1 MFVNGQSFSQ
11 LKQTCLELA
20 TLNIKL
26 NPLKDG
32 AKTKGNIA
40 YILLD
45 NTNKSAE
52 MFFPFENKGIILTKT
67 ADGNWN
73 NGDYKLNAW
82 KGYVIQKNGKAIFGG
97 TGL

>member
-1 MFVNGQSFSQ
+1 M
-11 LKQTCLELA
+11 ELS

-32 AKTKGNIA
+32 VKTKGNVA
-40 YILLD
+40 YVLFD

-52 MFFPFENKGIILTKT
+52 VFFPTENKGIILNKT
-67 ADGNWN
+67 AEGNWSN
-73 NGDYKLNAW
+73 RDYKLIAW

-97 TGL
+97 LSK